1 MYMRTQYWLSVSLN
15 TINRIGIKKKLK
27 KNMYPLTSFVGFMQQ
42 SLLFCLP
49 ITWLNIRS
57 SDKLVCYYTQGFDSL
72 WQAFQLLLFCPQL
85 KPHCVHL
92 NLSFPGLIAQRY
104 VCVCVCVWVRA
115 RLLWVSSCAPW
126 KSQPERIKVRQP
138 TVLPWGQSSNHT
150 TLPMAFIYEST
161 SGMALCTMSARAEL
175 TEGETEEGRSL
186 SEINH
191 PKLSVLY

>member
-1 MYMRTQYWLSVSLN
+1 
-15 TINRIGIKKKLK
+15 
-27 KNMYPLTSFVGFMQQ
+27 MYPLTSFVGFMQQ

-104 VCVCVCVWVRA
+104 VCVCVCGSGLDCFGFHRVRLGNLNLKGSRSGNRQSYHEA
-115 RLLWVSSCAPW
+115 KVLTIRRCPWLSSMSQHPGWLCAPCQLGL
-126 KSQPERIKVRQP
+126 SLLRERRKRE
-138 TVLPWGQSSNHT
+138 G
-150 TLPMAFIYEST
+150 
-161 SGMALCTMSARAEL
+161 LCLR
-175 TEGETEEGRSL
+175 
-186 SEINH
+186 
-191 PKLSVLY
+191 